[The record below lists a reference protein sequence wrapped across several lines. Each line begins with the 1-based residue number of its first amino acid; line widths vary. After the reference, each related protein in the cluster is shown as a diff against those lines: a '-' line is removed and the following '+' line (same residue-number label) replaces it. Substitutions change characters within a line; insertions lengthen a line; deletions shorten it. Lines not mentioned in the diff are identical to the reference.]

1 MWKSCGRRFGK
12 ISKKS
17 FLGVK
22 SCIFRERVV
31 LLPHMELKDNKNL
44 IKRDL
49 GDVLGPL
56 FFIDNNQWF
65 VGRWKHTWDGV

>member
-1 MWKSCGRRFGK
+1 M
-12 ISKKS
+12 
-17 FLGVK
+17 
-22 SCIFRERVV
+22 
-31 LLPHMELKDNKNL
+31 
-44 IKRDL
+44 KRGL